1 MKKTGIKKL
10 YNLFLK
16 KKNLLKNKKKAAEI
30 IKKYYGYN
38 KNENINVIN
47 MGDQSMPINK
57 LIDLIIELTKPKPK
71 KVKHKSENKEI
82 ETPRKQQIQ
91 QPITTPIIIQQQPS
105 SSLSSTQTQEIQK
118 LYIQEEDR
126 KRQKELDEIKNAS
139 RDERIKREFETMNEK
154 LLDKSRGIERSRE
167 DINKDLL
174 NISRKSEESFNI
186 LQINFLDQS
195 RKTEDINRD
204 FEKKIMEGYSMI
216 DQERKKTLEQMRIQ
230 SKTQELKTEEAL
242 KRDRIENINQQQKL
256 KEEFENKLN
265 RINLK
270 QQELERENNSLN
282 DRLNLLLEENEKKE
296 EIKFTGEGEETVK
309 KDKDKDKNNYKK
321 INLEIIK
328 IKDNLIRNNSKIE
341 EFELKKNELEN
352 KLNESIE
359 NIPTIVKSEFIGQ
372 KPSFIEEIIRDPLFS
387 HIKNKE
393 ENILDQEREIDK
405 KGKAPAS
412 FLDREIN
419 EEAPIPTPNPIEL
432 IRTTNL
438 NDDFN
443 IFLNGRTDLDIKQD
457 LGLINKRLNKKQLTK
472 ELENIYGGAE
482 NLPAD
487 VKELLSS
494 INKFSMQQMNISPNS
509 DYYKVSKLLFL
520 LKKKLPKKYDEII
533 EAIDKEGQKQ
543 ATSRPLKKSI

>member
-57 LIDLIIELTKPKPK
+57 LIDLIIELTKPKQK
-71 KVKHKSENKEI
+71 KIKHKLENKEI
-82 ETPRKQQIQ
+82 ETPPRKQQIQ

-105 SSLSSTQTQEIQK
+105 SSSTQTQEIQK

-139 RDERIKREFETMNEK
+139 RDERIKREFEIMNEK
-154 LLDKSRGIERSRE
+154 LLDKSRDIDKTRE

-186 LQINFLDQS
+186 LQNNLLDQS

-242 KRDRIENINQQQKL
+242 KRDRIENTNQQQKL

-296 EIKFTGEGEETVK
+296 EIKFTGEETVK
-309 KDKDKDKNNYKK
+309 KDKKEKDENNYKK

-341 EFELKKNELEN
+341 EFEFKKNELEN
-352 KLNESIE
+352 KLNESIK

-405 KGKAPAS
+405 GKAPAS

-443 IFLNGRTDLDIKQD
+443 NFISGRTDLDIKQD
-457 LGLINKRLNKKQLTK
+457 LGLIDKRLNKKQLIK
-472 ELENIYGGAE
+472 ELENIYGEEE

-494 INKFSMQQMNISPNS
+494 INKFSMQHMNISPNS

-520 LKKKLPKKYDEII
+520 LKQKLPKKYDEII
-533 EAIDKEGQKQ
+533 ESIDKEGRKQ